1 MTLNVLVGTRPPEEE
16 LAGSSFDPEEEQAV
30 PEDPTGA
37 ADKAI
42 QEELGLAV
50 QVVTPDIARAVGVDA
65 GTKGLVI
72 AAASA
77 NSDAG
82 RKGLRRGDVI
92 LSANRTPVATSDALA
107 KAVADAK
114 RAGRDAVLLKIL
126 RRGNPSAFIAVRLK

>member
-1 MTLNVLVGTRPPEEE
+1 MTPNVLVGTRPQEE
-16 LAGSSFDPEEEQAV
+16 LAGANFDPEEEQTV

-65 GTKGLVI
+65 NTKGLVI
-72 AAASA
+72 GAASA

-92 LSANRTPVATSDALA
+92 LSANRVPVATSDALA

-114 RAGRDAVLLKIL
+114 RAGRDAVLLEIL
-126 RRGNPSAFIAVRLK
+126 RRGNPSAFIAVRVK